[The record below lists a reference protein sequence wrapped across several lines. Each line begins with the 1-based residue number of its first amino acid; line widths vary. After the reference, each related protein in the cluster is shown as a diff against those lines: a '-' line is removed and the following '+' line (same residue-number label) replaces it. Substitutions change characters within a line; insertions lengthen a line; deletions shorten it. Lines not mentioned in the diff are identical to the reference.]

1 MRPPSPPPPSPEPQI
16 VGTGRWADLSRRLGS
31 GVLVAG
37 VGLALL
43 FLGGIFLAFGLAILM
58 GALMW
63 ELSRVTA
70 VQVPGRVPHHPEM
83 IATMA
88 AVVFFAVTLFGGWA
102 AVLFA
107 APLFVGWR
115 RSAEAQRG
123 LFVAFAIAFLG
134 AGLSLIW
141 LRESIGLGTALWL
154 VATAVQSDVLGY
166 FVGRSVGGPKFWPA
180 ISPKKTWS
188 GTSAGWIGAFVL
200 AALLVA
206 FDGSDWS
213 LLILGPLIAFA
224 GQMGDIAESWLK
236 RRTGIKDSSRLIPG
250 HGGVM
255 DRFDALT
262 AALLVA
268 ALAGMLGME
277 PPRIGG

>member
-70 VQVPGRVPHHPEM
+70 VQAPGRVPHHPEM
-83 IATMA
+83 VATMA
-88 AVVFFAVTLFGGWA
+88 AVVFLAVTLFGGWA

-200 AALLVA
+200 AGLLVA